1 MGSTTTDRTTAAEL
15 VAAVEFTPATDR
27 TAATEF
33 VPAVEFTSAT
43 ERAAATELVAA
54 VEFTPATEVTESLTA
69 TESAVKV
76 AAVIPIARP
85 VIAATE
91 AMEPRTR
98 ADENAANEIVGAVI
112 SVRRAGVW
120 GISIVAIGAV
130 GWTDVS
136 GSGNVSRTDSNAHSK
151 PNLSVGGGSCHAGEK
166 YENP

>member
-1 MGSTTTDRTTAAEL
+1 MGSTTADRATTTDC
-15 VAAVEFTPATDR
+15 

-33 VPAVEFTSAT
+33 VAP
-43 ERAAATELVAA
+43 
-54 VEFTPATEVTESLTA
+54 VEFTPATEVMEALTT

-76 AAVIPIARP
+76 APEVPIARP

-91 AMEPRTR
+91 SMEPRTR
-98 ADENAANEIVGAVI
+98 ADENAANEIVGAVK

-120 GISIVAIGAV
+120 VISIVAIQAV

-136 GSGNVSRTDSNAHSK
+136 RTDSNAYAK
-151 PNLSVGGGSCHAGEK
+151 PNLSVGGGSCHAGKK